1 MIYFQ
6 KDTDTELSVIQP
18 LELDWISRNF
28 EKHSIKRSNIALMKN
43 DTLPLLGQWS
53 SLTFLCTYIHK
64 FFLSKLKKYW
74 KKTSQLEL
82 TTFSPI
88 FV

>member
-43 DTLPLLGQWS
+43 DTLPLQGQ
-53 SLTFLCTYIHK
+53 
-64 FFLSKLKKYW
+64 
-74 KKTSQLEL
+74 
-82 TTFSPI
+82 
-88 FV
+88 